1 MKIRTD
7 FVTNSSS
14 SSFIAMNFES
24 NTLAEIIRR
33 FSEEYV
39 ENATE
44 RNPLCG
50 FNIDG
55 DVIEYREDESDY
67 VDNFP
72 ETLVDALNF
81 FISMFYRWGENPIE
95 ISKKENDNKKV
106 DLSDYDSENTP
117 LRFKI
122 VKEIFEK
129 RKDILED
136 SQTVEIVSGDY
147 GWGGDDDSRFY
158 PGSYDD
164 KTLKKIYEDI
174 AFENGISID
183 DITDDDFADYV
194 GNKTSV
200 SESIYTYTK
209 KNGKGRS
216 KVKENYYLEG

>member
-1 MKIRTD
+1 MK
-7 FVTNSSS
+7 
-14 SSFIAMNFES
+14 FES

-39 ENATE
+39 EKATE

-147 GWGGDDDSRFY
+147 GWGGDDESRY
-158 PGSYDD
+158 YEDNYDED
-164 KTLKKIYEDI
+164 TLKEIYKTIAAKNHCSLENVTYED
-174 AFENGISID
+174 FCE
-183 DITDDDFADYV
+183 YV
-194 GNKTSV
+194 GCEMSTEENSFRY
-200 SESIYTYTK
+200 I
-209 KNGKGRS
+209 
-216 KVKENYYLEG
+216 KETGEIQRNHSFELN

>member
-1 MKIRTD
+1 MK
-7 FVTNSSS
+7 
-14 SSFIAMNFES
+14 FES

-117 LRFKI
+117 LKFKI

-147 GWGGDDDSRFY
+147 GWGGDDESRY
-158 PGSYDD
+158 YEDNYDED
-164 KTLKKIYEDI
+164 TLKEIYKTI
-174 AFENGISID
+174 AAKNHCSLEN
-183 DITDDDFADYV
+183 
-194 GNKTSV
+194 
-200 SESIYTYTK
+200 
-209 KNGKGRS
+209 
-216 KVKENYYLEG
+216 VK